1 MATQQL
7 SGTRVPSSSNTLTA
21 SRLVPAMISGVTVH
35 IECPAW
41 CTVDHV
47 ADPEGFLAD
56 IWHGGDY
63 THLHAPHMGS
73 SDDMIAWARLGIDP
87 GSSTPAHRRPFV
99 MVSQGGEDKFQTP
112 EQADAFADNLEAFAA
127 QIRDL
132 ARQARTFGGSQ

>member
-1 MATQQL
+1 MPSPTSPLAT
-7 SGTRVPSSSNTLTA
+7 T
-21 SRLVPAMISGVTVH
+21 RLVPAVVSGTKILV
-35 IECPAW
+35 ECFDW

-56 IWHGGDY
+56 VWHGGEY

-87 GSSTPAHRRPFV
+87 ASSTPEHRQPFV
-99 MVSQGGEDKFQTP
+99 MVSQGDEDKFQTP

-127 QIRDL
+127 RIRELAQI
-132 ARQARTFGGSQ
+132 ARGGTR